1 MAPNPTI
8 MQAVEKLGYRVT
20 IGDVATQAGLNVAEA
35 SQGLLALA
43 SDAGGHLQV
52 AESGDIVYLFPQNF
66 REILRNKYLQL
77 RLQEWWKKVWG
88 VIFYLIRISFGIF
101 LIASIALITITI
113 SSSLPLLI
121 QTVMVTIETVIL
133 VVDSSF
139 FQIYFGILAQ
149 IMTLTTRNGDAQ
161 GMNKAISISLKL
173 YFRFYLAMVI
183 LTPT

>member
-35 SQGLLALA
+35 GQGLLTLA

-52 AESGDIVYLFPQNF
+52 AETGDIVYQFPRNF

-88 VIFYLIRISFGIF
+88 ILFYLIRISGGKRFGESCF
-101 LIASIALITITI
+101 T
-113 SSSLPLLI
+113 
-121 QTVMVTIETVIL
+121 
-133 VVDSSF
+133 SF
-139 FQIYFGILAQ
+139 AFHLEF
-149 IMTLTTRNGDAQ
+149 
-161 GMNKAISISLKL
+161 S
-173 YFRFYLAMVI
+173 
-183 LTPT
+183 